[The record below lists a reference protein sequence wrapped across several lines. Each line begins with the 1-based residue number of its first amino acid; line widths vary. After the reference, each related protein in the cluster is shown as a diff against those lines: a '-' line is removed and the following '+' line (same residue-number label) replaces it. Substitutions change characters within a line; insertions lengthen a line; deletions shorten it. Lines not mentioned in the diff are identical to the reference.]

1 MVHLPRL
8 ELLDGRKKGLQG
20 HLVALSNGRP
30 DLGTARGVGV
40 LPKLESRVTRVSV
53 WRLAAMP
60 FAAGVAIRVLVVI
73 FVQVLHGNFLF
84 LDDQGYDQIG
94 WSLAQAWHMKT
105 FPSPESVEYAG
116 ALDYLYYVFVAA
128 VYFVFGHH
136 WMLVKL
142 AAALLSALSVPAAAS
157 IGVSLGGRRLGIRAA
172 WLAALYPSAVFWGT
186 TGLKDG
192 PLATLLLAVAA
203 IALRPPTMRRMI
215 SAVALIVVA
224 FLSRP
229 IVAVSGVAML
239 LVSAMAWSCQR
250 GQEHRVRTK
259 SRLVALLV
267 GVPGLAA
274 ASVLMAAGYLPVLKA
289 SMAGEADLSL
299 ATGPVAVNYGV
310 SPSEVLR
317 SLLGPFPWSFGP
329 NTDSVYRALYPG
341 MVVWIVMLPSIALGC
356 WELLRRGSWAAR
368 GVIASALAFLYLYVT
383 VFQSQGFFRQRYTVE
398 ILLLV
403 AGLYAFQRFPRR
415 AAVWTAV
422 GACVVA
428 SGSLVQARVVP
439 LTDLALAVIVLGSLW
454 YATHRVTRA
463 RARRSRRSRVRPR
476 HALALAGTPAYGGD
490 SGSKPELDLTL
501 ARATST
507 GVRVMVLRVSGYA
520 VGFIASILIARAL
533 GPTGRGLYAYPIALL
548 GLVMALA
555 HLGLESAQV
564 HLAAKG
570 KDLRYMWADAT
581 LFSVVATTACW
592 VVVAGVV
599 TIDPRAT
606 GGLPLSWIAVP
617 MGLVPLLLM
626 NLYWASLLQL
636 DGRLMM
642 ATWASWFGVA
652 LQMVA
657 IGVLFF
663 THELTPFRVLLL
675 QWLTNGSAW
684 FLLLLACRRAG
695 LVNLRV
701 DRALFHRSLAFGVKA
716 YVAQIFFYLVLRAD
730 QVLVAHYAG
739 YRQLGLYALATTVA
753 ELLWLLTDPL
763 ASALLPHMVRA
774 QTGDDRRLSFSTAR
788 LSLCILIIAA
798 VGAWFLAPLVI
809 PVVYGAGF
817 AGAVPA
823 LRLLL
828 PGVVGTGRR
837 EIAGVGA
844 SQGGANA
851 DHERAGPQRARPEH
865 SPQHRAPA
873 ADRDSRRKHCVLGL
887 LCGAGALVRSHLPTP
902 RGGGVAGSA
911 SAGFRSAP
919 SRPGAPRQSSQTE
932 RRPAA
937 SDLRGRELEPLR
949 HGGAGPCAGL
959 SARLARPP
967 GDGDLSQDC
976 GRPGRRCPR
985 CGDPCHR
992 GRLSRPA
999 ALDAAKPVSRYPPSP
1014 PNARSPSR
1022 DIARCRPLLP
1032 VLGVPDRRAD
1042 RAKCPRARCGQL
1054 AEEPHRRL

>member
-8 ELLDGRKKGLQG
+8 ELLDGTKKGLRG
-20 HLVALSNGRP
+20 HLVILSNSRP
-30 DLGTARGVGV
+30 DMGTARGVGV
-40 LPKLESRVTRVSV
+40 LPMRESRVTRVST

-60 FAAGVAIRVLVVI
+60 FVAGAGIRVLVVI

-105 FPSPESVEYAG
+105 FPSPQSVEYAG

-142 AAALLSALSVPAAAS
+142 ISALLSALSVPAAAA
-157 IGVSLGGRRLGIRAA
+157 IGVSIGGRRLGIRAA
-172 WLAALYPSAVFWGT
+172 WLAALYPNAVFWGT

-229 IVAVSGVAML
+229 VVAVSGVAML

-250 GQEHRVRTK
+250 GQEHRVRSK
-259 SRLVALLV
+259 SRLAALLV
-267 GVPGLAA
+267 GVPGVAA

-289 SMAGEADLSL
+289 SMTGEADLSL

-341 MVVWIVMLPSIALGC
+341 MVIWIVMLPAVALGC

-368 GVIASALAFLYLYVT
+368 GVIVSALAFLYLYVT

-415 AAVWTAV
+415 AAVWTALGV
-422 GACVVA
+422 CVAAPGA
-428 SGSLVQARVVP
+428 LVQARVVP
-439 LTDLALAVIVLGSLW
+439 LTDLALAAIVLGSLW
-454 YATHRVTRA
+454 YATHLVTRA
-463 RARRSRRSRVRPR
+463 RVRLARRSRVRPR
-476 HALALAGTPAYGGD
+476 HALALGGTWAHRRD
-490 SGSKPELDLTL
+490 SESEPELKLML

-507 GVRVMVLRVSGYA
+507 GVRVMVLRISGYA
-520 VGFIASILIARAL
+520 VGFIASILIARAV

-555 HLGLESAQV
+555 HLGLEFAQV

-581 LFSVVATTACW
+581 LFSVVVSTVCW
-592 VVVAGVV
+592 VVIAGVV
-599 TIDPRAT
+599 TIDPHAT

-626 NLYWASLLQL
+626 SLYWASLLQL
-636 DGRLMM
+636 DGRLMT
-642 ATWASWFGVA
+642 ATWASWFGVV

-657 IGVLFF
+657 IAVLFF
-663 THELTPFRVLLL
+663 VHELTPFRVLLL
-675 QWLTNGSAW
+675 QWLTNGSVW

-701 DRALFHRSLAFGVKA
+701 DPALFRRSLAFGVKA
-716 YVAQIFFYLVLRAD
+716 YVAQIFFYLVLRVD

-739 YRQLGLYALATTVA
+739 YRQLGLYALATTIA

-763 ASALLPHMVRA
+763 ASALLPHMIRA

-788 LSLCILIIAA
+788 LSLCILMIAA
-798 VGAWFLAPLVI
+798 VGGWFLAPLTI

-828 PGVVGTGRR
+828 PGVVALGAAKSLGSVLVKEGRML
-837 EIAGVGA
+837 IT
-844 SQGGANA
+844 S
-851 DHERAGPQRARPEH
+851 
-865 SPQHRAPA
+865 
-873 ADRDSRRKHCVLGL
+873 VLGL
-887 LCGAGALVRSHLPTP
+887 SALGLNIALNVVLLPRIGIRGASIASSVCYAAMALSYVVICR
-902 RGGGVAGSA
+902 RRGVAGW
-911 SAGFRSAP
+911 RDLL
-919 SRPGAPRQSSQTE
+919 PR
-932 RRPAA
+932 A
-937 SDLRGRELEPLR
+937 SDLHLFG
-949 HGGAGPCAGL
+949 
-959 SARLARPP
+959 
-967 GDGDLSQDC
+967 
-976 GRPGRRCPR
+976 
-985 CGDPCHR
+985 R
-992 GRLSRPA
+992 GRLGSWARRSAGPLRVTFVVGSLNRGGTEGQVLALGSALVLRGHPVTVICLRTAGDQVAAARASGSMSSRSAFPA
-999 ALDAAKPVSRYPPSP
+999 CG
-1014 PNARSPSR
+1014 
-1022 DIARCRPLLP
+1022 ARC
-1032 VLGVPDRRAD
+1032 
-1042 RAKCPRARCGQL
+1042 C
-1054 AEEPHRRL
+1054 